1 MNNNWRELFASW
13 ISLYYRQGLLID
25 KLEGYREHFPG
36 QDDLEGAMAAI
47 KRLQDVY
54 NLKAQDFTRGKYG
67 LATESGSMI
76 TAMDAFKIG
85 RGAFLSE
92 DMENTRQWMGESL
105 QILDLEPNNS
115 KEKPS
120 RFSVLDHLAWSSYKV
135 TLSTSTPCFKWCNK
149 NKRGGG
155 GPRAPKNPPHPFPPS
170 NAPCSHISAC

>member
-1 MNNNWRELFASW
+1 
-13 ISLYYRQGLLID
+13 
-25 KLEGYREHFPG
+25 
-36 QDDLEGAMAAI
+36 MAAI

-135 TLSTSTPCFKWCNK
+135 TYSRSVLNDVTKIK
-149 NKRGGG
+149 GGG
-155 GPRAPKNPPHPFPPS
+155 GHGHLRTPPS
-170 NAPCSHISAC
+170 LSYLAMPLALIYQPANLLVTVFVLNFAFFAIVEKLTYK

>member
-1 MNNNWRELFASW
+1 MS
-13 ISLYYRQGLLID
+13 
-25 KLEGYREHFPG
+25 
-36 QDDLEGAMAAI
+36 AI

-135 TLSTSTPCFKWCNK
+135 SMSTSIRRVLNDVTKIK
-149 NKRGGG
+149 GGG
-155 GPRAPKNPPHPFPPS
+155 TTGTSGPPLLPFPPS
-170 NAPCSHISAC
+170 YAPCSHISAC

>member
-1 MNNNWRELFASW
+1 MS
-13 ISLYYRQGLLID
+13 
-25 KLEGYREHFPG
+25 
-36 QDDLEGAMAAI
+36 AI

-135 TLSTSTPCFKWCNK
+135 SMSTSIRRVLNDVTKIK
-149 NKRGGG
+149 GG
-155 GPRAPKNPPHPFPPS
+155 GPRAPQDPPS
-170 NAPCSHISAC
+170 SLSHLAMPLALIYQPANLLVTVFVLNFAFFAIVEKLRN

>member
-1 MNNNWRELFASW
+1 MS
-13 ISLYYRQGLLID
+13 
-25 KLEGYREHFPG
+25 
-36 QDDLEGAMAAI
+36 AI

-135 TLSTSTPCFKWCNK
+135 SMSTSIRRVLNDVTKIK
-149 NKRGGG
+149 GGG
-155 GPRAPKNPPHPFPPS
+155 TTGTSGPPPPPFPT
-170 NAPCSHISAC
+170 

>member
-1 MNNNWRELFASW
+1 
-13 ISLYYRQGLLID
+13 
-25 KLEGYREHFPG
+25 
-36 QDDLEGAMAAI
+36 MAAI

-135 TLSTSTPCFKWCNK
+135 TYSPPRSVLNDVTKIK
-149 NKRGGG
+149 GGG
-155 GPRAPKNPPHPFPPS
+155 GTGTSGPHPPFPT
-170 NAPCSHISAC
+170 

>member
-1 MNNNWRELFASW
+1 MS
-13 ISLYYRQGLLID
+13 
-25 KLEGYREHFPG
+25 
-36 QDDLEGAMAAI
+36 AI

-135 TLSTSTPCFKWCNK
+135 SMSTSIRRVLNVVTKIK
-149 NKRGGG
+149 GGG
-155 GPRAPKNPPHPFPPS
+155 DHGHLRTPPPPFPT
-170 NAPCSHISAC
+170 

>member
-1 MNNNWRELFASW
+1 MS
-13 ISLYYRQGLLID
+13 
-25 KLEGYREHFPG
+25 
-36 QDDLEGAMAAI
+36 AI

-135 TLSTSTPCFKWCNK
+135 SMSTSIRRVLNDVTKIK
-149 NKRGGG
+149 GGG
-155 GPRAPKNPPHPFPPS
+155 DHGHLRTPPPPFPT
-170 NAPCSHISAC
+170 

>member
-1 MNNNWRELFASW
+1 
-13 ISLYYRQGLLID
+13 
-25 KLEGYREHFPG
+25 
-36 QDDLEGAMAAI
+36 MAAI

-105 QILDLEPNNS
+105 QILNLEPNNS

-135 TLSTSTPCFKWCNK
+135 TYLPPRSVLNDVTKIK
-149 NKRGGG
+149 GGG
-155 GPRAPKNPPHPFPPS
+155 GPRAPQDPTLPFPPS
-170 NAPCSHISAC
+170 YAPCSHISAC

>member
-1 MNNNWRELFASW
+1 
-13 ISLYYRQGLLID
+13 
-25 KLEGYREHFPG
+25 
-36 QDDLEGAMAAI
+36 MAAI

-105 QILDLEPNNS
+105 QILNLEPNNS

-135 TLSTSTPCFKWCNK
+135 TMSTSTPCFK
-149 NKRGGG
+149 
-155 GPRAPKNPPHPFPPS
+155 
-170 NAPCSHISAC
+170 

>member
-1 MNNNWRELFASW
+1 
-13 ISLYYRQGLLID
+13 
-25 KLEGYREHFPG
+25 
-36 QDDLEGAMAAI
+36 MAAI

-135 TLSTSTPCFKWCNK
+135 TYLPPRSVLNDVTKIK
-149 NKRGGG
+149 GGG
-155 GPRAPKNPPHPFPPS
+155 DHGHLRTPPS
-170 NAPCSHISAC
+170 LSHLAMPLALIYQPVNLLVTVFVLNFAFFAIVEKLTYS

>member
-1 MNNNWRELFASW
+1 
-13 ISLYYRQGLLID
+13 
-25 KLEGYREHFPG
+25 
-36 QDDLEGAMAAI
+36 MAAI

-105 QILDLEPNNS
+105 QILNLEPNNS

-135 TLSTSTPCFKWCNK
+135 TYLPPRSVLNDVTKIK
-149 NKRGGG
+149 GGG
-155 GPRAPKNPPHPFPPS
+155 DHGHLRTPPS
-170 NAPCSHISAC
+170 LSHLAMPLALIYQPVNLLVTVFVLNFAFFAIVEKLTYS